1 MPPQIMPRQT
11 RAVRDEVEEVRI
23 LLCYGV
29 LEFPV
34 VREQGRYFGRPFE
47 WKGGVGV

>member
-1 MPPQIMPRQT
+1 MPRQT

-29 LEFPV
+29 LEFPGV
-34 VREQGRYFGRPFE
+34 GEEGGYFGRPVE
-47 WKGGVGV
+47 RGIGV